1 MPVIEIPSLPFPPAD
16 MFFQLTDAQ
25 LRSRQEPEKGLLITE
40 GPRVTRTALERGLT
54 PVALLMRKKMI
65 GAEGAD
71 LTARCADIPVF
82 TADDETLSALTGFKL
97 QRSWVLGAFHRPPEK
112 TVREAIAG
120 ARRVAVLEGINEPS
134 NVGAIFRS
142 AAALGADAVLL
153 TPDCCDVWHRRSVRV
168 CMGAAFFVP
177 WARTDEKRGF
187 PELREA
193 GFRTVGLA
201 LRDSSLELDD
211 PKLRA
216 SDRLAVYLG
225 TEDSG
230 LREETVRQCDD
241 VVKIPMARG
250 IDSLNVA
257 ACAAVAF
264 WALRPSQG
272 GLASPLRDPPADFPF
287 APSVLPD
294 GKSAR

>member
-1 MPVIEIPSLPFPPAD
+1 MPIVQIPALPFPPAD
-16 MFFQLTDAQ
+16 MFFSLTDAQ

-40 GPRVTRTALERGLT
+40 GPRVTRTALDQGLQPT
-54 PVALLMRKKMI
+54 ALLMRQKMI
-65 GAEGAD
+65 AAEGAD
-71 LTARCADIPVF
+71 LIARCGDIPVF
-82 TADDETLSALTGFKL
+82 TAEDQVLSALTGFKL
-97 QRSWVLGAFHRPPEK
+97 QRSWVLGAFRRPEEK
-112 TVREAIAG
+112 TVREAIRG

-177 WARTDEKRGF
+177 WARTDENRGF
-187 PELREA
+187 PELKEA
-193 GFRTVGLA
+193 GFHTVGLA
-201 LRDSSLELDD
+201 LRDSSLSLED
-211 PKLRA
+211 PSLVAREKLA
-216 SDRLAVYLG
+216 LYLG

-230 LREETVRQCDD
+230 LREDTVRRCDD

-264 WALRPSQG
+264 WALRTRDG
-272 GLASPLRDPPADFPF
+272 GKGFTETEA
-287 APSVLPD
+287 
-294 GKSAR
+294 

>member
-1 MPVIEIPSLPFPPAD
+1 MPIVQIPALPFPPAD
-16 MFFQLTDAQ
+16 MFFSLTDAQ

-40 GPRVTRTALERGLT
+40 GPRVTRTALEQGLT
-54 PVALLMRKKMI
+54 PAALLMRKKMI
-65 GAEGAD
+65 EAEGAD
-71 LTARCADIPVF
+71 LVARCGDIPVF
-82 TADDETLSALTGFKL
+82 TAEDGVLSALTGFKL
-97 QRSWVLGAFHRPPEK
+97 QRSWVLGAFRRPKEK

-177 WARTDEKRGF
+177 WARTDENRGF

-193 GFRTVGLA
+193 GFHTVGLA
-201 LRDSSLELDD
+201 LREKTLSLDD
-211 PKLRA
+211 PSLRA
-216 SDRLAVYLG
+216 KEKLAVYLG
-225 TEDSG
+225 TEDTG
-230 LREETVRQCDD
+230 LMEDTVCQCDD

-264 WALRPSQG
+264 WALRT
-272 GLASPLRDPPADFPF
+272 RDAGFTETET
-287 APSVLPD
+287 
-294 GKSAR
+294 

>member
-1 MPVIEIPSLPFPPAD
+1 MPVIEIPSLPFPPAN

-25 LRSRQEPEKGLLITE
+25 LRSRQEPEKALLITE
-40 GPRVTRTALERGLT
+40 GPRVTRTALDQGLVPT
-54 PVALLMRKKMI
+54 ALLMRKKMI
-65 GAEGAD
+65 AGEGVD
-71 LTARCADIPVF
+71 LIARSGDIPVF
-82 TADDETLSALTGFKL
+82 TADDEILSALTGFRL
-97 QRSWVLGAFHRPPEK
+97 QRSWVLGAFRRPAEK

-120 ARRVAVLEGINEPS
+120 ARRVAVLEGISEPS

-177 WARTDEKRGF
+177 WARTDGDCGF
-187 PELREA
+187 PELKEA
-193 GFRTVGLA
+193 GFHTVGLA

-211 PKLRA
+211 PKLKA
-216 SDRLAVYLG
+216 EEKLAVYLG

-230 LREETVRQCDD
+230 LREDTVRQCDD
-241 VVKIPMARG
+241 IVKIPMARG

-264 WALRPSQG
+264 WALRKGQDMGTGS
-272 GLASPLRDPPADFPF
+272 
-287 APSVLPD
+287 
-294 GKSAR
+294 

>member
-1 MPVIEIPSLPFPPAD
+1 MPVIEIPSLPFPPAN

-25 LRSRQEPEKGLLITE
+25 LRSRQEPGKALLITE
-40 GPRVTRTALERGLT
+40 GPRVTRTALDQGLVPT
-54 PVALLMRKKMI
+54 ALLMRRKMI
-65 GAEGAD
+65 SGEGAD
-71 LTARCADIPVF
+71 LIARSGDIPVF
-82 TADDETLSALTGFKL
+82 TADDEILSALTGFKL
-97 QRSWVLGAFHRPPEK
+97 QRSWVLGAFRRPAEK

-153 TPDCCDVWHRRSVRV
+153 TPSCCDVWHRRSVRV

-177 WARTDEKRGF
+177 WARTDEDCGF
-187 PELREA
+187 PELKEA
-193 GFRTVGLA
+193 GFHTVGLA

-211 PKLRA
+211 PKLKA
-216 SDRLAVYLG
+216 QEKLAVYLG

-230 LREETVRQCDD
+230 LREETVRRCDD
-241 VVKIPMARG
+241 IVKIPMARG

-264 WALRPSQG
+264 WALAPSQG

-287 APSVLPD
+287 APSVLPG